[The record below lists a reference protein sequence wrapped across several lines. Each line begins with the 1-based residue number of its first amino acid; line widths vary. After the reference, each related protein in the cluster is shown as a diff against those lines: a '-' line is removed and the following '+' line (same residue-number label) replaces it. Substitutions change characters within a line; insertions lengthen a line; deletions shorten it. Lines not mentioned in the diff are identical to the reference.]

1 MLPATAERWAWILL
15 YAGLLLLCLGLF
27 VRAADAGLGL
37 GLVIAGAVGAFAGIG
52 LIVARSRMSG

>member
-37 GLVIAGAVGAFAGIG
+37 GLLIAGAVGAFVGIG
-52 LIVARSRMSG
+52 LIVARSRMLG